1 MKKRLIMSLTL
12 LCMFVV
18 VVVAQVSKVTGVV
31 ISAEDNEPIIG
42 ASVLVKGTTLG
53 TITDVEGGYTI
64 TNIPADSNTLTIS
77 YVGMKSQE
85 VSIKSGLQRIVLQS
99 DSEMI
104 DEIVVTAM
112 GISKEKKALG
122 YAVQDVKAEEL
133 TKAANTSLA
142 GALQGKVSGVDITP
156 SSGMPGASSKITI
169 RGSRSFTG
177 DNTPL
182 YVIDGMPVSSTSDI
196 STGNSVTG
204 SDFASRSLDIDPN
217 DIESVNIL
225 KGQAA
230 SALYGMRASNGVI
243 IITTKSGKSAKK
255 GKPQI
260 SINSNVSFDVVST
273 LPNYQTTFAQGVN
286 GVFNPTSSL
295 SWGPRISELA
305 NDATYGGNTDNEY
318 TKEFGKKEGMYY
330 VRQRALAGLDPW
342 ATPQA
347 YNNIENFF
355 QTGITWSNSA
365 NVAQA
370 FDKGNYS
377 FSLGNTT
384 QDGIVPNTG
393 MNRYNAKMAADAKLH
408 DNWST
413 GFTGNFVTSKLNKQ
427 TSANNGIVATV
438 YGAPASYDLAGIPSH
453 VAGDPYKQNTY
464 RATGGFDAAYWAIE
478 NNEFIER
485 SQRFY
490 GNTYLKY
497 DTKFNT
503 DKHNLSVKYQLGV
516 DSYTTDYTDSWGY
529 GHSNKTGEIEHY
541 GYTVLEMNSLLTAM
555 YSWNINEK
563 LVFDALLG
571 NEFVN
576 TQRKYYQ
583 SYGANFNIPGWNHVD
598 NATTLIASESLRKKR
613 TVGNF
618 ASLSLAYNN
627 MLYFNATGRN
637 DIVSSMPRNNR
648 SFFYPSVS
656 LGFIFTELEML
667 KNEVLTFGKIRA
679 SYAEVGQAG
688 TYYDTFYRTPTYGGG
703 FYSGTP
709 IQYPING
716 TTAFTQSTT
725 VYDPNLKPQNT
736 RSYEL
741 GLDLTFFNGLFN
753 LNYTYSRQN
762 VTDQIFS
769 VPLAG
774 STGATSLVTNG
785 GAIHT
790 NAHEFTLGMTPIDN
804 RNFKWDFAFNFSKI
818 DNYVDKLADGVESIM
833 LGGLVTPQIRA
844 SVGDK
849 FPVIYGTSFLR
860 NDNGDIVVDANG
872 MPQMGDERV
881 IGTVA
886 PNFTLGFNTTFDIYK
901 FQISAT
907 LDWKNGGQMYCG
919 TMNTLNFYGTT
930 EKSASFRQMESFL
943 FERDAVKKLAD
954 GTYTTNDIAIP
965 GSMAYNYFDKMS
977 SINEGA
983 ISDSDFLKLR
993 ELSISYPVWTKN
1005 GINVNL
1011 NAFARN
1017 LILWS
1022 AIEGLDPESSQGNN
1036 NMGGG
1041 FERFSLPGS
1050 SSYGFGINVKF

>member
-1 MKKRLIMSLTL
+1 MKKRLIMSLSL
-12 LCMFVV
+12 LCMFVG
-18 VVVAQVSKVTGVV
+18 VALAQISRVAGIV

-53 TITDVEGGYTI
+53 TITDVEGHY
-64 TNIPADSNTLTIS
+64 NIAHIPSGANTLVIS
-77 YVGMKSQE
+77 YVGMKTEE
-85 VSIKSGLQRIVLQS
+85 VVMKGGLQRIVLQS
-99 DSEMI
+99 DSEI
-104 DEIVVTAM
+104 LDEVVVTAM

-122 YAVQDVKAEEL
+122 YSVQDVKADDL
-133 TKAANTSLA
+133 TKAASTSLA
-142 GALQGKVSGVDITP
+142 GALQGKVSGVEITP

-182 YVIDGMPVSSTSDI
+182 YVIDGMPVSSTSDV
-196 STGNSVTG
+196 STENSVTG

-243 IITTKSGKSAKK
+243 IITTKSGKNAKK

-273 LPNYQTTFAQGVN
+273 LPDYQKTFAQGSN

-295 SWGPRISELA
+295 SWGPLISELA
-305 NDATYGGNTDNEY
+305 NDKTYGGNTDNAY
-318 TKEFGKKEGMYY
+318 TQKDGRKEGMYY

-347 YNNIENFF
+347 YDNIKDFF
-355 QTGITWSNSA
+355 KTGVTWSNSA
-365 NVAQA
+365 NITQA

-393 MNRYNAKMAADAKLH
+393 MDRYNAKLAADAKLH
-408 DNWST
+408 NNWST

-453 VAGDPYKQNTY
+453 VAGNPYTQNTY
-464 RATGGFDAAYWAIE
+464 RSTGGFDAAYWAVE

-503 DKHNLSVKYQLGV
+503 DNHNLSIKYQLGI

-529 GHSNKTGEIEHY
+529 GHSNKTGEIDHY

-555 YSWNINEK
+555 YSWKINEK
-563 LVFDALLG
+563 LVFDALVG

-576 TQRKYYQ
+576 TQRKFYE

-598 NATTLIASESLRKKR
+598 NATTLISSESLRKKR

-618 ASLSLAYNN
+618 ASLSLAYDN
-627 MLYFNATGRN
+627 MLYLNVTGRN

-656 LGFIFTELEML
+656 LGFIFTELDLL
-667 KNEVLTFGKIRA
+667 KNDVLTFGKIRA

-688 TYYDTFYRTPTYGGG
+688 TYYDTYYRTPTYGGG

-709 IQYPING
+709 IQFPING
-716 TTAFTQSTT
+716 VTSFTQSTT
-725 VYDPNLKPQNT
+725 VYDPNLRPQNT

-741 GLDLTFFNGLFN
+741 GVDLTFLNGMFN

-762 VTDQIFS
+762 VKDQIFS

-774 STGATSLVTNG
+774 STGASSLMTNG

-790 NAHEFTLGMTPIDN
+790 DAHELTLGVTPISN

-818 DNYVDKLADGVESIM
+818 DNYVDALANGVESIM
-833 LGGLVTPQIRA
+833 LGGFVTPQIRA

-849 FPVIYGTSFLR
+849 FPVIYGNSFLR
-860 NDNGDIVVDANG
+860 NDNGDIVVDENG

-881 IGTVA
+881 IGTVS
-886 PNFTLGFNTTFDIYK
+886 PNFTLGFNTSFEIYK
-901 FQISAT
+901 FRIAAT
-907 LDWKNGGQMYCG
+907 FDWKNGGQMYCG
-919 TMNTLNFYGTT
+919 TMSTLDYYGTT
-930 EKSASFRQMESFL
+930 QKSADFRQMDGFL
-943 FERDAVKKLAD
+943 FEKYAVKKLAD
-954 GTYTTNDIAIP
+954 GTYAPNDILIP
-965 GSMAYNYFDKMS
+965 GSKAYDYFDKMS
-977 SINEGA
+977 SINEGGVY
-983 ISDSDFLKLR
+983 DSGFLKLR
-993 ELSISYPVWTKN
+993 ELSISYPVWAKG
-1005 GINVNL
+1005 GIDVNL

-1017 LILWS
+1017 LIIWS
-1022 AIEGLDPESSQGNN
+1022 AIKGLDPESSQGNN

-1050 SSYGFGINVKF
+1050 SSYGFGVNVKF